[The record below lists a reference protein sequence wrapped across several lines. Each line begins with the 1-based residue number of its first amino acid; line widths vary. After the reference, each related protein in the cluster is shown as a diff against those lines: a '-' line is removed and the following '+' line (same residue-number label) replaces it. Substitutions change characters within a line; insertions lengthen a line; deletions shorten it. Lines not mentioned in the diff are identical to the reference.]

1 MDKAV
6 SRKATPRGQDEIMNN
21 TNKTPNFGSLSRM
34 FRDDAFARAGDWTE
48 VMGGSYAAQS

>member
-34 FRDDAFARAGDWTE
+34 FRDDAFARAGDSIE